1 LAACALAVGGA
12 AIANE
17 GEHGGTRAEHEGMH
31 GEMHGKPLATTND
44 VLERLH
50 AVNQKQ
56 IGWSEMMQSEAKS
69 SDVRD
74 FAKSLVADYQGFDK
88 RVTSLA
94 QKKNVTLTAAKTGHE
109 RGAPGEEKEH
119 AGMMRTDRGFLT
131 GQARH
136 TSQLIIMLQDARGRI
151 DDKDVKNLMGDVVSK
166 LQKQQDRAEDL
177 LGKLPAEAEQ
187 PARAQGPTTPTP

>member
-1 LAACALAVGGA
+1 M
-12 AIANE
+12 
-17 GEHGGTRAEHEGMH
+17 HEGMH
-31 GEMHGKPLATTND
+31 GDMHGKPLTTASD

-50 AVNQKQ
+50 AVSQKQ

-74 FAKSLVADYQGFDK
+74 FAKSLVQDYQGFDK
-88 RVTSLA
+88 RVSSLA
-94 QKKNVTLTAAKTGHE
+94 QKKNVTLAATTGHD
-109 RGAPGEEKEH
+109 RAAPGEEKEKEH
-119 AGMMRTDRGFLT
+119 AGMMRTDRGFLM

-136 TSQLIIMLQDARGRI
+136 TSQLIITLQDARGRI

-177 LGKLPAEAEQ
+177 LGKLPPEAEQ
-187 PARAQGPTTPTP
+187 PARAQGPTTPTR